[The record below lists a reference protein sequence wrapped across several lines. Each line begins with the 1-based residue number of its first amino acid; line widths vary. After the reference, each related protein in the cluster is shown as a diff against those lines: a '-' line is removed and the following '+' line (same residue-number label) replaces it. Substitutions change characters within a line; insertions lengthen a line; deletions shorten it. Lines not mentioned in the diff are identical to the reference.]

1 MNHHEETKHEGPG
14 KQAIKDPVCGMNIT
28 AESAVGKQDYSGR
41 TFYFCSAR
49 CMEKFRSEPSK
60 YGAA

>member
-1 MNHHEETKHEGPG
+1 MGHEKDTHEGAS
-14 KQAIKDPVCGMNIT
+14 KQATKDPVCGMNIT
-28 AESAVGKQDYSGR
+28 AESAFGKQEHGGR

-49 CMEKFRSEPSK
+49 GMEKFRLEPSK